1 MCAICQDGADD
12 SVGRCDQWVPTDA
25 RSEFIFGDNV
35 NDVVYKQSDLDVVI
49 HKLLL
54 FRKI

>member
-35 NDVVYKQSDLDVVI
+35 NDVAYKQSDLDVVV